1 MDNKKLYNLR
11 QIQIWC
17 VLGSPFVAGILI
29 SQNCSKFGE
38 ARKSTLWIFI
48 GTLWTLALFGIAM
61 LIPDETTRSAGMLIP
76 LLNGALIHPIVDRLQ
91 GERIREHF
99 ENDGAKSSNGLPIV
113 LSVILIALIVT
124 PTILL
129 DRISNF
135 NNYLRAD
142 FNGNGVFYTQ
152 NTSIEEVDKLG
163 SILTRVDYFNSENPV
178 EVVFADCDS
187 VIELKLVTDKDY
199 FDNSEFLNEMLP
211 VFKHLSFYDF
221 SKPVRFN
228 LIDEYL
234 KTGKRINLS
243 QSDSIQYLMESVP
256 FIKNE
261 NFRLYYDIMI
271 PEIERSK
278 FQDLILKLD
287 NLFPHQYQ
295 FNFICEVA
303 DSSFLLNLYIPKKE
317 WNNPKLI
324 SEAKLLKTELNQSD
338 FSKPFRVKLFES
350 SETNYEEFEIQ

>member
-1 MDNKKLYNLR
+1 MDDKKLYNLR

-29 SQNCSKFGE
+29 SQNYSKFGE
-38 ARKSTLWIFI
+38 GRKSTLWIFI

-61 LIPDETTRSAGMLIP
+61 LMPDGTTRSAGMLIP

-91 GERIREHF
+91 GERIRNHF
-99 ENDGAKSSNGLPIV
+99 ENDGGKSSNGLPIV
-113 LSVILIALIVT
+113 LSLILMALIIT

-129 DRISNF
+129 DRISNT

-142 FNGNGVFYTQ
+142 FNGNGVLYSH

-163 SILTRVDYFNSENPV
+163 NILTRVEYFSPENPV
-178 EVVFADCDS
+178 EVVFEDCDS
-187 VIELKLVTDKDY
+187 VIELKLVSDKGY
-199 FDNSEFLNEMLP
+199 FNNLEFLNEIQS
-211 VFKHLSFYDF
+211 VFKHVSLYDF
-221 SKPVRFN
+221 SKPVGFN
-228 LIDEYL
+228 LIDKYL
-234 KTGKRINLS
+234 KKEKRIHLS

-256 FIKNE
+256 FVDNE

-271 PEIERSK
+271 PEPERAK
-278 FQDLILKLD
+278 FQDVILQLD

-295 FNFICEVA
+295 FSFICEVA
-303 DSSFLLNLYIPKKE
+303 DNSFLLNLYIPKTE

-324 SEAKLLKTELNQSD
+324 SEAKLLKTELNQAD
-338 FSKPFRVKLFES
+338 FSKPFRVKLFEN